1 MARTILVADDSPTIQ
16 KKASGILT
24 GEGLDVVT
32 VSNGVAAVKKLKAI
46 SPLVVLADVSMPG
59 KDGYEVCE
67 FVKGSAEHRHVP
79 VVLIFSDMDTYEE
92 ARGASAQA
100 DGRIRKPFDGAEL
113 IAIVS
118 KFVAQAEAA
127 APKPAGAKAAPAR
140 KPAPTQPKVV
150 KPAVP
155 SLTAL
160 KRDLHARLI
169 EAIADFATTCEL
181 PADLTRADVLDDIS
195 KVCAY
200 IPTSGWDA
208 RLTQHSLGG
217 RNPNKDIPITSG
229 AKVRAVRKAAA

>member
-1 MARTILVADDSPTIQ
+1 MTIAVLQAGAWGTTLATILARDAGRDP
-16 KKASGILT
+16 AS
-24 GEGLDVVT
+24 
-32 VSNGVAAVKKLKAI
+32 
-46 SPLVVLADVSMPG
+46 LAMAFPPPHPARW
-59 KDGYEVCE
+59 DG
-67 FVKGSAEHRHVP
+67 
-79 VVLIFSDMDTYEE
+79 
-92 ARGASAQA
+92 
-100 DGRIRKPFDGAEL
+100 
-113 IAIVS
+113 
-118 KFVAQAEAA
+118 AA
-127 APKPAGAKAAPAR
+127 APDPAGAKAAPAR

-217 RNPNKDIPITSG
+217 RNPNKDIPITTLSV
-229 AKVRAVRKAAA
+229 KLS